1 MPWAHQCLKYSMSPL
16 MSSFAS
22 HELNTQ
28 WPLHLSVQSFTA
40 FSSPWRSLVLF
51 VNFILSVLHTV
62 LQCVGSVVA
71 GLWLSCSAVC
81 RVLVTRPGIK
91 PVSPKLKGWFVTT
104 GPQGNPSA
112 FLLVV
117 VKPVTQRGKFQSL
130 VHLMPF
136 SLCSS
141 KKSCA
146 KSSFGFL
153 LLLLLAFWVDFF
165 FCCAGSSLQHTG
177 LLQLW
182 HVDLLV
188 AWDI

>member
-1 MPWAHQCLKYSMSPL
+1 MLWAHQCLKYSMSPL
-16 MSSFAS
+16 MSFFAS

-40 FSSPWRSLVLF
+40 FSSSRCSLVFF
-51 VNFILSVLHTV
+51 VNFILSVLCTL
-62 LQCVGSVVA
+62 LQCVGTVVA
-71 GLWLSCSAVC
+71 GLWLSRSAAC

-91 PVSPKLKGWFVTT
+91 LASPALKGWFITT
-104 GPQGNPSA
+104 GPQRNPSA

-141 KKSCA
+141 K
-146 KSSFGFL
+146 
-153 LLLLLAFWVDFF
+153 
-165 FCCAGSSLQHTG
+165 
-177 LLQLW
+177 
-182 HVDLLV
+182 
-188 AWDI
+188 